1 MAEQPFSDSWQR
13 LRMRKPPEYI
23 HHLLTNG
30 MTEPADHS
38 ATARPRPSWFD
49 ETLYKRGQ
57 ECFHHNCLT
66 LMMLHLVGL
75 LQILNVPSILSVLI
89 DSGKSATRETAFLRY
104 LETVRMVIGWYRGDV
119 FHTEQRS
126 GRRMRTVDGRHSRA
140 FRHAAAAGAGRP
152 SQYDMVLTQWAFCG
166 YALLREGPETGLLL
180 RPGYLDGLAHF
191 WRCVGYRLGIPDSL
205 NMCGPD
211 LATARRRADAIL
223 QFVMWPLLA
232 DLPAHPRFVPMSNA
246 MLEGMQSAVKMT
258 DPRAD
263 PGPPPGGRGR
273 AGPHCSQAAAA
284 GRPAQLHPPSN
295 RWPEGRRGVD
305 TPDETSSLAAGP
317 SLPAGRQL
325 ALGRRVRGLGVV
337 WMAPV
342 GHVWERAAVT
352 PGASTHAP
360 LDTAAGMRDRQRQGR
375 LRRALVDCL
384 DFTAP
389 HSVRC
394 GFGQA

>member
-246 MLEGMQSAVKMT
+246 MLEG
-258 DPRAD
+258 
-263 PGPPPGGRGR
+263 
-273 AGPHCSQAAAA
+273 HHHAA
-284 GRPAQLHPPSN
+284 
-295 RWPEGRRGVD
+295 
-305 TPDETSSLAAGP
+305 
-317 SLPAGRQL
+317 
-325 ALGRRVRGLGVV
+325 
-337 WMAPV
+337 
-342 GHVWERAAVT
+342 
-352 PGASTHAP
+352 
-360 LDTAAGMRDRQRQGR
+360 
-375 LRRALVDCL
+375 
-384 DFTAP
+384 
-389 HSVRC
+389 
-394 GFGQA
+394 